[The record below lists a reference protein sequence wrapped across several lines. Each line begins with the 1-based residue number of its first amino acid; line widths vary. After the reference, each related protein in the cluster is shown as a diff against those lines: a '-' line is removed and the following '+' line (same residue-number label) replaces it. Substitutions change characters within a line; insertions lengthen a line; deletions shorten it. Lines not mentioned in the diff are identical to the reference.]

1 LKTSRGAERSIAP
14 WSNRGRSN
22 RTIGGKRVGF
32 DKIEALLRAS
42 CMSPERVLGFGINDM
57 HQIKES
63 KARPPNP
70 IRRDGLSGNKKPGAR
85 PGFVRLGERK

>member
-1 LKTSRGAERSIAP
+1 
-14 WSNRGRSN
+14 
-22 RTIGGKRVGF
+22 
-32 DKIEALLRAS
+32 
-42 CMSPERVLGFGINDM
+42 MSPERVLGFGINDM

-63 KARPPNP
+63 KARPPNH